1 MGKYGKAA
9 ISAVHLLAKN
19 EAMSPRMAWA
29 TAVQDIFPS
38 SESSQSKGC
47 PRDAFLAL
55 CGLGAVRNVTVGTY
69 TRSIKNRAYVER
81 ALAAIRSDPSLADDE
96 KALWLIV
103 IGDQRKVH
111 NSQMDVVSTLFLNG
125 YIE

>member
-1 MGKYGKAA
+1 MGKYGEAA
-9 ISAVHLLAKN
+9 IGAAHLLAKN
-19 EAMSPRMAWA
+19 KTMSPRSAWVA
-29 TAVQDIFPS
+29 AVQDVFPS
-38 SESSQSKGC
+38 SESSRSKGC

-55 CGLGAVRNVTVGTY
+55 CGLGAVRNVIAGTY

-96 KALWLIV
+96 KGLWLIAV
-103 IGDQRKVH
+103 GDQKKAH
-111 NSQMDVVSTLFLNG
+111 NSQMDVVCTLFLNG